1 MSELFKSISCLNKI
15 GTKRLEIYKKIGVST
30 PYDLMSYY
38 PRDYIDF
45 TMPKPISKCIF
56 GQKSVVRGTVI
67 EKNVVVTPR
76 LHIYKSLVR
85 ENYTNDTFEVSIFN
99 NEYADRNLMLG
110 KEYLFYGKVDMAYEK
125 IQLSSPNVIPADD
138 PVKLQA
144 IYHLTKGLT
153 NTMVSNNVK
162 QCLEIFDKN
171 PFETLP
177 QEVIQ
182 SNDVISLKDA
192 LHLIHFPT
200 SINDVNSA
208 RKRLAFEELFMLEL
222 GMSQMK
228 HVARSHTG
236 CIMQPT
242 DLTELYEHL
251 PFKLTNGQLQA
262 IEDVSKDL
270 CGEYPM
276 NRLVQGDVGSGKT
289 MVALVACYIAYKNGF
304 QSTIMAPT
312 EILAQQHYKTFC
324 DILEPL
330 GVNVGLL
337 TGSLTP
343 KNKRFVHEQIESGGF
358 DVVVGTHALIQ
369 KDTVFKKLGLVITDE
384 QHRFGVE
391 QRSKLFNKGDYPH
404 KLVMSATPIPRT
416 LGLIIY
422 GDLEISIINELPKGR
437 KPIKTVAIHGDSLR
451 KRAFG
456 YIINELKDGGQAY
469 VVCPMVEES
478 NDDDLKSVYKYANDI
493 QNGVLSGF
501 NVGLI
506 HGKMSPEEKESVMQD
521 FKNGNIDVLVST
533 TVIEVGVDVP
543 NASIILIE
551 NAERFGLSQLHQ
563 LRGRVGRGSR
573 ESTCILITGLLSDE
587 VRNRMKVISN
597 TLDGFAIAEEDFKVR
612 GCGDFFGNR
621 QHGLPN
627 LKVAD
632 LVNDMELVENARKCA
647 IQLIQD
653 DPMLSKEEHYT
664 LRLELNRMFYSS
676 SDD

>member
-1 MSELFKSISCLNKI
+1 
-15 GTKRLEIYKKIGVST
+15 
-30 PYDLMSYY
+30 
-38 PRDYIDF
+38 
-45 TMPKPISKCIF
+45 
-56 GQKSVVRGTVI
+56 
-67 EKNVVVTPR
+67 
-76 LHIYKSLVR
+76 
-85 ENYTNDTFEVSIFN
+85 
-99 NEYADRNLMLG
+99 
-110 KEYLFYGKVDMAYEK
+110 
-125 IQLSSPNVIPADD
+125 
-138 PVKLQA
+138 
-144 IYHLTKGLT
+144 
-153 NTMVSNNVK
+153 
-162 QCLEIFDKN
+162 
-171 PFETLP
+171 
-177 QEVIQ
+177 
-182 SNDVISLKDA
+182 
-192 LHLIHFPT
+192 
-200 SINDVNSA
+200 
-208 RKRLAFEELFMLEL
+208 
-222 GMSQMK
+222 
-228 HVARSHTG
+228 
-236 CIMQPT
+236 
-242 DLTELYEHL
+242 
-251 PFKLTNGQLQA
+251 
-262 IEDVSKDL
+262 
-270 CGEYPM
+270 
-276 NRLVQGDVGSGKT
+276 
-289 MVALVACYIAYKNGF
+289 
-304 QSTIMAPT
+304 
-312 EILAQQHYKTFC
+312 
-324 DILEPL
+324 
-330 GVNVGLL
+330 
-337 TGSLTP
+337 
-343 KNKRFVHEQIESGGF
+343 
-358 DVVVGTHALIQ
+358 
-369 KDTVFKKLGLVITDE
+369 
-384 QHRFGVE
+384 
-391 QRSKLFNKGDYPH
+391 
-404 KLVMSATPIPRT
+404 MSATPIPRT